1 MSRIRTWMVGRDPAC
16 DVVLDDEGVSRRHA
30 ELVRLPD
37 GRLYVTDRVTT
48 NGTFISDGGDWR
60 RIRQT
65 LLSPTDRIRFGSQ
78 FSLTGGRLDALCP
91 RDDARPGG
99 GAGAGGA
106 SGRGARP
113 GGAPPPKEDGRPDP
127 RKKLV
132 VDPETGEVRE
142 QEEMAGPV
150 GERGPVVDPET
161 GEVLDPESGRR
172 RDRGR

>member
-1 MSRIRTWMVGRDPAC
+1 MVGRDPAC

-37 GRLYVTDRVTT
+37 GQLYVTDHVTT
-48 NGTFISDGGDWR
+48 NGTFLFDGRDWR

-78 FSLTGGRLDALCP
+78 CSLTGARLDALCP
-91 RDDARPGG
+91 RAARPAG

-106 SGRGARP
+106 SGRGVQPGGAQP

-132 VDPETGEVRE
+132 VDPETGKVIEQKEV
-142 QEEMAGPV
+142 AGPT
-150 GERGPVVDPET
+150 GERGPVVDLET
-161 GEVLDPESGRR
+161 GEVRR
-172 RDRGR
+172 GDRGR

>member
-48 NGTFISDGGDWR
+48 NGTFLFDGRDWR

-78 FSLTGGRLDALCP
+78 YSLTGARLDALCP
-91 RDDARPGG
+91 RDARPAG

-106 SGRGARP
+106 SGRGSQP
-113 GGAPPPKEDGRPDP
+113 GGAPPPKEDDRPDP

-132 VDPETGEVRE
+132 VDPETGKVIEQKEV
-142 QEEMAGPV
+142 AGPT
-150 GERGPVVDPET
+150 GERGPIVDPET
-161 GEVLDPESGRR
+161 GEVRDRESGRR